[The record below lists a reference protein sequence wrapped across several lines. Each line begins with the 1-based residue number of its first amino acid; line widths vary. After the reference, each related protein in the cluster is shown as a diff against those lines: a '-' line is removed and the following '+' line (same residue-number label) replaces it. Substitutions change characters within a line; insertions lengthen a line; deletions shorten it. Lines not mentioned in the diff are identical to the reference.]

1 MIINSVEP
9 TLKYYLR
16 MMKNPDNFLSHYIE
30 SVEKEIAIK
39 FEHKQAWNDIVM
51 KEQHSRRKISSKIHT
66 YKVSYT
72 LIVNNLIDAPT
83 LNAQMN
89 DPLS

>member
-1 MIINSVEP
+1 
-9 TLKYYLR
+9 

-51 KEQHSRRKISSKIHT
+51 KEQHSRRKISSKI
-66 YKVSYT
+66 T
-72 LIVNNLIDAPT
+72 LTRFPIH
-83 LNAQMN
+83 
-89 DPLS
+89 

>member
-1 MIINSVEP
+1 MHDYRIINSAEP

-39 FEHKQAWNDIVM
+39 FEHKQAWNDIVL
-51 KEQHSRRKISSKIHT
+51 KG
-66 YKVSYT
+66 
-72 LIVNNLIDAPT
+72 PT
-83 LNAQMN
+83 
-89 DPLS
+89 

>member
-1 MIINSVEP
+1 
-9 TLKYYLR
+9 

-39 FEHKQAWNDIVM
+39 FEHKQAWNDIVL
-51 KEQHSRRKISSKIHT
+51 KGQHSHRKLSSKIHT
-66 YKVSYT
+66 DKVSYT

-83 LNAQMN
+83 VNAQMN